1 MGDLTLQPARS
12 ALLVMDFQPV
22 VLSSLPQAVEL
33 LKSAAKAVETVRK
46 HNGAIGYV
54 RVAFAPADY
63 AAVPQTNK
71 TFTAVAAAQA
81 LSASQQDT
89 AIHPDVAPRPGDIV
103 VRKTRVS
110 AFSTTDLHRQLNA
123 RGIDT
128 LILAG
133 VHTSGVIL
141 STVRE
146 AADRD
151 YRVVIVEDCVADPDP
166 EVHDLLMRKIFPR
179 QAFLTTTDELD
190 HLFADA

>member
-1 MGDLTLQPARS
+1 MGDLTLKPARS

-22 VLSSLPQAVEL
+22 VLNGLSQAVDL
-33 LKSAAKAVETVRK
+33 LKSAGKAVETVRK
-46 HNGAIGYV
+46 CNGAIGYV
-54 RVAFAPADY
+54 RVAFEPADY
-63 AAVPQTNK
+63 AAVPQANK
-71 TFTAVAAAQA
+71 AFTAVAAAHA
-81 LSASQQDT
+81 LSAAQQDT
-89 AIHPDVAPRPGDIV
+89 TIHPDVAPRPGDIV
-103 VRKTRVS
+103 VRKTRVG
-110 AFSTTDLHRQLNA
+110 AFSTTDLHVQLKA
-123 RGIDT
+123 RGIDA

-151 YRVVIVEDCVADPDP
+151 YRVVIIEDCVADPDP

-179 QAFLTTTDELD
+179 QAFITTTDELE

>member
-1 MGDLTLQPARS
+1 MGDLTLKPAS
-12 ALLVMDFQPV
+12 AALLVMDFQPV
-22 VLSSLPQAVEL
+22 VLNGLPHAVDL
-33 LKSAAKAVETVRK
+33 LKSAGKAVETVRK

-54 RVAFAPADY
+54 RVAFEPADY
-63 AAVPQTNK
+63 AAVPPANK
-71 TFTAVAAAQA
+71 AFTAVAAAQA
-81 LSASQQDT
+81 LSAAQQDT
-89 AIHPDVAPRPGDIV
+89 TIHPDVAPRPGDIV
-103 VRKTRVS
+103 VRKTRVG
-110 AFSTTDLHRQLNA
+110 AFSTTDLHGQLKA
-123 RGIDT
+123 RGIDA

-151 YRVVIVEDCVADPDP
+151 YRVVIIEDCVADPDP

-179 QAFLTTTDELD
+179 QAFITTTDELE